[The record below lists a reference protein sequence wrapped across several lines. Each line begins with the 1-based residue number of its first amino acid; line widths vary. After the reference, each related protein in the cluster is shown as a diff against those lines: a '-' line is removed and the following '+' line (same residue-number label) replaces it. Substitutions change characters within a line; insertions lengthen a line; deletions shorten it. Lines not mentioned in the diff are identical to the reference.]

1 MKNKIRK
8 SIFIILTLFIACS
21 KQSPTTLVG
30 EAIIANVA
38 NPEEGLDLEYLWEFT
53 NLPDQSSISNS
64 DIDSGEDDLSI
75 TFIPDVSGTYSLEVS
90 VFQYNDEISTQSFHF
105 EVLDNENLV
114 SDIKDESNISES
126 DEILEKNDD
135 LLYRSDA
142 PKWFESEDILEITTE
157 MENDKLLPKP
167 QIKEDSERI
176 IPSSPKK
183 VETKKT
189 TKSIRG
195 QSIPYD
201 KNRFTIQI
209 ASKKELS
216 DAKQVAVDL
225 IDAGYDAYIQKA
237 LFKETNETWYRIR
250 VGSYQ
255 NKDTAIAVAE
265 SLSKNRPEKAWV
277 DYVRFEK

>member
-75 TFIPDVSGTYSLEVS
+75 TFIPDVPGTYSLEVS

-126 DEILEKNDD
+126 DEFLAKNDD
-135 LLYRSDA
+135 LLYRSNA

-183 VETKKT
+183 VEPKKT

-277 DYVRFEK
+277 DYVRLEK

>member
-1 MKNKIRK
+1 M
-8 SIFIILTLFIACS
+8 TLFIACS
-21 KQSPTTLVG
+21 KQNSTTLVG

-38 NPEEGLDLEYLWEFT
+38 NQEEGLDLEYLWEFT

-75 TFIPDVSGTYSLEVS
+75 TFIPDVPGTYSLEVS

-114 SDIKDESNISES
+114 SDIKDESNISKS
-126 DEILEKNDD
+126 DEILAKNDD
-135 LLYRSDA
+135 PLYRSDA
-142 PKWFESEDILEITTE
+142 PKWFESEDIFEITTE

-277 DYVRFEK
+277 DYVRLEK

>member
-75 TFIPDVSGTYSLEVS
+75 TFIPDVPGTYSLEVS

-126 DEILEKNDD
+126 DEILAKNDD

-142 PKWFESEDILEITTE
+142 PKWFESEDIFEITTE

-277 DYVRFEK
+277 DYVRLEK

>member
-75 TFIPDVSGTYSLEVS
+75 TFIPDVPGTYSLEVS

-126 DEILEKNDD
+126 DEILAKNDD

-225 IDAGYDAYIQKA
+225 IDSGYDAYIQKA

-277 DYVRFEK
+277 DYVRLEK

>member
-75 TFIPDVSGTYSLEVS
+75 TFIPDVPGTYSLEVS

-126 DEILEKNDD
+126 DEFLAKNDD
-135 LLYRSDA
+135 LLYRSNA

-277 DYVRFEK
+277 DYVRLEK

>member
-75 TFIPDVSGTYSLEVS
+75 TFIPDVPGTYSLEVS

-126 DEILEKNDD
+126 DEILAKNDD
-135 LLYRSDA
+135 PLYRSDA
-142 PKWFESEDILEITTE
+142 PKWFESEDIFEITTE

-167 QIKEDSERI
+167 QIKENSERT

-277 DYVRFEK
+277 DYVRLEK

>member
-75 TFIPDVSGTYSLEVS
+75 TFIPDVPGTYSLEVS

-126 DEILEKNDD
+126 DEILAKNDD

-142 PKWFESEDILEITTE
+142 PKWFESEDILEITTK

-167 QIKEDSERI
+167 QIKEDSKRI

-277 DYVRFEK
+277 DYVRLEK

>member
-75 TFIPDVSGTYSLEVS
+75 TFIPDVPGTYSLEVS

-114 SDIKDESNISES
+114 SDIKDESNISTS
-126 DEILEKNDD
+126 DEILAKNDD

-142 PKWFESEDILEITTE
+142 PKWFESEDILEITTK

-167 QIKEDSERI
+167 QIKEDSKRI

-277 DYVRFEK
+277 DYVRLEK

>member
-75 TFIPDVSGTYSLEVS
+75 TFIPDAPGTYSLEVS

-126 DEILEKNDD
+126 DEILAKNDD
-135 LLYRSDA
+135 LLYRNDA

-277 DYVRFEK
+277 DYVRLEK

>member
-53 NLPDQSSISNS
+53 NLPDQSSITNS

-75 TFIPDVSGTYSLEVS
+75 TFIPDVPGTYSLEVS

-126 DEILEKNDD
+126 DEILAKNDD

-142 PKWFESEDILEITTE
+142 PKWFESEDILEITTK

-277 DYVRFEK
+277 DYVRLEK

>member
-75 TFIPDVSGTYSLEVS
+75 TFIPDVPGTYSLEVS

-126 DEILEKNDD
+126 DEILAKNDD

>member
-53 NLPDQSSISNS
+53 NLPDQSSITNS

-75 TFIPDVSGTYSLEVS
+75 TFIPDVPGTYSLEVS

-126 DEILEKNDD
+126 DEILAKNDD

-277 DYVRFEK
+277 DYVRLEK

>member
-75 TFIPDVSGTYSLEVS
+75 TFIPDVPGTYSLEVS

-126 DEILEKNDD
+126 DEILAKNDD
-135 LLYRSDA
+135 PLYRSDA

>member
-75 TFIPDVSGTYSLEVS
+75 TFIPDVPGTYSLEVS

-126 DEILEKNDD
+126 DEILAKNDD

-237 LFKETNETWYRIR
+237 LFKKTNETWYRIR

-277 DYVRFEK
+277 DYVRLEK

>member
-21 KQSPTTLVG
+21 KQSSTTLVG

-75 TFIPDVSGTYSLEVS
+75 TFIPDVPGTYSLEVS

-135 LLYRSDA
+135 LLYRSDG
-142 PKWFESEDILEITTE
+142 PKWFEYEDILEITTE
-157 MENDKLLPKP
+157 MENDKLLPNP

-277 DYVRFEK
+277 DYVRLEK

>member
-53 NLPDQSSISNS
+53 NLPNQSSISNS

-75 TFIPDVSGTYSLEVS
+75 TFIPDVPGTYSLEVS

-126 DEILEKNDD
+126 DEILAKNDD

-142 PKWFESEDILEITTE
+142 PKWFESEDILEITTK

-277 DYVRFEK
+277 DYVRLEK

>member
-75 TFIPDVSGTYSLEVS
+75 TFIPDVPGTYSLEVS

-167 QIKEDSERI
+167 QIKEYSERI
-176 IPSSPKK
+176 IPSSRKK

-277 DYVRFEK
+277 DYVRLEK

>member
-75 TFIPDVSGTYSLEVS
+75 TFIPDAPGTYSLEVS

-167 QIKEDSERI
+167 QIKKDSERI

-277 DYVRFEK
+277 DYVRLEK

>member
-8 SIFIILTLFIACS
+8 SKFIILTLFIACS

-75 TFIPDVSGTYSLEVS
+75 TFIPDVPGTYSLEVS

-126 DEILEKNDD
+126 DEILAKNDD
-135 LLYRSDA
+135 LLNRSDA

-157 MENDKLLPKP
+157 MENDKLIPKP

-265 SLSKNRPEKAWV
+265 SLSKNQPEKAWV
-277 DYVRFEK
+277 DYVRLEK

>member
-53 NLPDQSSISNS
+53 NLPDQSSITNS

-75 TFIPDVSGTYSLEVS
+75 TFIPDVPGTYSLEVS

-114 SDIKDESNISES
+114 SDIKDESNILES
-126 DEILEKNDD
+126 DEILAKNDD

-277 DYVRFEK
+277 DYVRLEK

>member
-53 NLPDQSSISNS
+53 NLPDQSSITNS

-75 TFIPDVSGTYSLEVS
+75 TFIPDVPGTYSLEVS

-126 DEILEKNDD
+126 DEILAKNDD
-135 LLYRSDA
+135 LLNRSDA

-277 DYVRFEK
+277 DYVRLEK

>member
-75 TFIPDVSGTYSLEVS
+75 TFIPDVPGTYSLEVS

-114 SDIKDESNISES
+114 SDIKDESNISTS
-126 DEILEKNDD
+126 DEILAKNDD
-135 LLYRSDA
+135 PLYRSDA
-142 PKWFESEDILEITTE
+142 PKWFESEDILEIATE
-157 MENDKLLPKP
+157 MENDKLIPKP

>member
-75 TFIPDVSGTYSLEVS
+75 TFIPDVAGTYSLEVS

-167 QIKEDSERI
+167 QIKEYSERI

-183 VETKKT
+183 VEPKKT

-277 DYVRFEK
+277 DYVRLEK

>member
-64 DIDSGEDDLSI
+64 DIDSGEDDFSI

-126 DEILEKNDD
+126 DEILAKNDD

-142 PKWFESEDILEITTE
+142 PKWFESEDILEITTK

-277 DYVRFEK
+277 DYVRLEK

>member
-75 TFIPDVSGTYSLEVS
+75 TFIPDVPGTYSLEVS

-114 SDIKDESNISES
+114 SDIKDESNILVS
-126 DEILEKNDD
+126 DEILAKNDD

-277 DYVRFEK
+277 DYVRLEK

>member
-126 DEILEKNDD
+126 DEILAKNDD

-277 DYVRFEK
+277 DYVRLEK

>member
-75 TFIPDVSGTYSLEVS
+75 TFIPDVPGTYSLEVS
-90 VFQYNDEISTQSFHF
+90 VFQYNDEISTQSFYF

-126 DEILEKNDD
+126 DEILAKNDD

-167 QIKEDSERI
+167 QIKKDSERI

-225 IDAGYDAYIQKA
+225 IDSGYDAYIQKA

-277 DYVRFEK
+277 DYVRLEK

>member
-75 TFIPDVSGTYSLEVS
+75 TFIPDVPGTYSLEVS

-126 DEILEKNDD
+126 DEILAKNDD
-135 LLYRSDA
+135 LLNRSDA

-277 DYVRFEK
+277 DYVRLEK

>member
-75 TFIPDVSGTYSLEVS
+75 TFIPDVPGTYSLEVS

-126 DEILEKNDD
+126 DEILAKNDD

-142 PKWFESEDILEITTE
+142 PKWFESENIFEITTE
-157 MENDKLLPKP
+157 MENDKLIPKP

-189 TKSIRG
+189 AKSIRG

-277 DYVRFEK
+277 DYVRLEK

>member
-75 TFIPDVSGTYSLEVS
+75 TFIPDVPGTYSLEVS

-105 EVLDNENLV
+105 EVLGNENLV

-126 DEILEKNDD
+126 DEILAKNDD

-157 MENDKLLPKP
+157 MENDKLLPNP

-183 VETKKT
+183 VEPKKT

-277 DYVRFEK
+277 DYVRLEK

>member
-75 TFIPDVSGTYSLEVS
+75 TFIPDVPGTYSLEVS

-142 PKWFESEDILEITTE
+142 PKWFESEDIFEITTE

-167 QIKEDSERI
+167 QIKEYSERI

-277 DYVRFEK
+277 DYVRLEK

>member
-75 TFIPDVSGTYSLEVS
+75 TFIPDVPGTYSLEVS

-114 SDIKDESNISES
+114 SDIKDESNISTS
-126 DEILEKNDD
+126 DEILAKNDD
-135 LLYRSDA
+135 PLYRSDA
-142 PKWFESEDILEITTE
+142 PKWFESEDIFEITTE
-157 MENDKLLPKP
+157 MENDKLIPKP

-277 DYVRFEK
+277 DYVRLEK

>member
-75 TFIPDVSGTYSLEVS
+75 TFIPDVPGTYSLEVS

-142 PKWFESEDILEITTE
+142 PKWFESEDILEITTK

-183 VETKKT
+183 VEPKKT

-277 DYVRFEK
+277 DYVRLEK

>member
-75 TFIPDVSGTYSLEVS
+75 TFIPDVPGTYSLEVS

-126 DEILEKNDD
+126 DEILAKNDD

-167 QIKEDSERI
+167 QIKEDSKRI

-183 VETKKT
+183 VEIKKT
-189 TKSIRG
+189 TNSIRG

-277 DYVRFEK
+277 DYVRLEK

>member
-64 DIDSGEDDLSI
+64 DIDSGEDDFSI
-75 TFIPDVSGTYSLEVS
+75 TFIPDVPGTYSLEVS

-126 DEILEKNDD
+126 DEILAKNDD

-142 PKWFESEDILEITTE
+142 PKWFESEDIFEITTE

>member
-75 TFIPDVSGTYSLEVS
+75 TFIPDVPGTYSLEVS

-114 SDIKDESNISES
+114 SDIKDESNISTS
-126 DEILEKNDD
+126 DEILAKNDD
-135 LLYRSDA
+135 PLYRSDA
-142 PKWFESEDILEITTE
+142 PKWFESENIFEITTE

-277 DYVRFEK
+277 DYVRLEK

>member
-53 NLPDQSSISNS
+53 NLPDQSSITNS

-75 TFIPDVSGTYSLEVS
+75 TFIPDVPGTYSLEVS

-114 SDIKDESNISES
+114 SDIKDESNILES
-126 DEILEKNDD
+126 DEILAKNDD

-157 MENDKLLPKP
+157 MENDKLIPKP

-277 DYVRFEK
+277 DYVRLEK

>member
-64 DIDSGEDDLSI
+64 DIDSGEDDFSI

-105 EVLDNENLV
+105 EVLGNENLV

-126 DEILEKNDD
+126 DEILAKNDD
-135 LLYRSDA
+135 LLNRSDA

-157 MENDKLLPKP
+157 MENDKLLPNP

-277 DYVRFEK
+277 DYVRLEK